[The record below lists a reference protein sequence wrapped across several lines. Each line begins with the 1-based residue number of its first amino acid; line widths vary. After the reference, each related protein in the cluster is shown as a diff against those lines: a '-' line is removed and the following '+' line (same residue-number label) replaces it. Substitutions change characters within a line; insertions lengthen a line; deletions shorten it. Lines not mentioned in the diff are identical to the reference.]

1 MQNDIG
7 FLQTHRAAIGNTAS
21 GSHADVVS
29 SLPVHSPY
37 RDLRFNRSRTVDP
50 ARVLIVDADFSRC
63 ASIAVGVHI
72 AGRFETRLAYSSGI
86 GLAIATDFLPG
97 IVLINTDLPDLA
109 GYSLASALHRRS
121 GLSGA
126 RLIALT
132 IEIAARDRS
141 QALAV
146 GFEQYLTLPLEQPAL
161 ERVLLPGSLS
171 GGVQRF
177 RRRSGRGRH

>member
-7 FLQTHRAAIGNTAS
+7 FLQTHREAIG
-21 GSHADVVS
+21 
-29 SLPVHSPY
+29 LQ
-37 RDLRFNRSRTVDP
+37 FNRSQTVDP

-63 ASIAVGVHI
+63 AGIAVCVHI

-86 GLAIATDFLPG
+86 ALAIATDFLPG
-97 IVLINTDLPDLA
+97 IILINTDLPNLA

-121 GLSGA
+121 GLSEA

-146 GFEQYLTLPLEQPAL
+146 GFEQYLTLPLQQPAL

-171 GGVQRF
+171 GGVHRF

>member
-7 FLQTHRAAIGNTAS
+7 FLKPRGETTTNTAS
-21 GSHADVVS
+21 SSSADVVS
-29 SLPVHSPY
+29 SLPVGSPY
-37 RDLRFNRSRTVDP
+37 RDLRFNRSRTLDP

-63 ASIAVGVHI
+63 ASIAVRVHT

-86 GLAIATDFLPG
+86 ALTVATEFLPG
-97 IVLINTDLPDLA
+97 VVLINTDLPDLA
-109 GYSLASALHRRS
+109 GYSLASALHRRP
-121 GLSGA
+121 GLSEA

-132 IEIAARDRS
+132 TEIAATDRS
-141 QALAV
+141 QALAA
-146 GFEQYLTLPLEQPAL
+146 GFEQYLTLPLQQPAL

-171 GGVQRF
+171 GSQRF

>member
-1 MQNDIG
+1 MQSDIG
-7 FLQTHRAAIGNTAS
+7 ANTAP
-21 GSHADVVS
+21 GSVEDVVS
-29 SLPVHSPY
+29 SLPVQSPY

-63 ASIAVGVHI
+63 ASIAAGVHI

-86 GLAIATDFLPG
+86 ALTIATDFLPG

-109 GYSLASALHRRS
+109 AYGLASALHRRS
-121 GLSGA
+121 GFSEA

-132 IEIAARDRS
+132 SEIAATDRG
-141 QALAV
+141 QALAA
-146 GFEQYLTLPLEQPAL
+146 GFEQYLTLPLQQPSL
-161 ERVLLPGSLS
+161 ERALLPGSLS
-171 GGVQRF
+171 GGAPRF